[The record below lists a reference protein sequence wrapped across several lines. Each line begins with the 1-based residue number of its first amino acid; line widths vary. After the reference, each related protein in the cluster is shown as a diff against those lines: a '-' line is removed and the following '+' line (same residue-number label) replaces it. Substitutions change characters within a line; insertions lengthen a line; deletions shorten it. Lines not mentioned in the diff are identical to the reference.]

1 MKKIKLSLLLVIILT
16 AFNVTHAQDTTKNK
30 VSTKKIDNTKST
42 INSSEKEA
50 KNIKFDKIDYYVI
63 EGMWYTKL
71 KNKYVLRQAPKG
83 AKIDFLPQGGKPVIM
98 GGVRYYKCKG
108 VFYKK
113 NKTDDLYEVARP

>member
-1 MKKIKLSLLLVIILT
+1 MKKLKLGLMLIFMFT
-16 AFNVTHAQDTTKNK
+16 AFNMANAQDTTENK
-30 VSTKKIDNTKST
+30 VSTKKINSTKST

-50 KNIKFDKIDYYVI
+50 KNIKFDDIDYYVI

-71 KNKYVLRQAPKG
+71 KNKYVLREAPKG
-83 AKIDFLPQGGKPVIM
+83 AKIDFLPQGGKPVTM

>member
-1 MKKIKLSLLLVIILT
+1 MRKLKLGLMLIFMFT
-16 AFNVTHAQDTTKNK
+16 AFNITNAQDTTENK
-30 VSTKKIDNTKST
+30 VSAQKINSAKST

-50 KNIKFDKIDYYVI
+50 KNIKFDDIDYYVI

-71 KNKYVLRQAPKG
+71 KNKYVLREAPKG
-83 AKIDFLPQGGKPVIM
+83 AKIDFLPQGGKPVVM